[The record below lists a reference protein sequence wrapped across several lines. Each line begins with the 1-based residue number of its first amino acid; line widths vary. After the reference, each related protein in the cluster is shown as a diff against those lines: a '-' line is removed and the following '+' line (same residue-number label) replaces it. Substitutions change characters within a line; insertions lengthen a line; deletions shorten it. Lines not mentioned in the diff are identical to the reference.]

1 MTAATQ
7 HPDLLG
13 RRRWLIRGQVQGVG
27 FRPFVY
33 RLAKKHQLSGFV
45 RNGSQ
50 GVIIEAQGADDAL
63 DRFARALHEERPPLA
78 VIESMSVESLPLDLG
93 EHKFEIAASVDPPQ
107 AADAQVTVDT
117 ALCPDCLREML
128 DARDRRAGYALINCT
143 NCGPRF
149 SIIRNV
155 PYDRQSTT
163 MAKFTMCGRCLREY
177 RHPPGR
183 RFHAQPI
190 ACHDCGPKLALVD
203 PAGRHIKG
211 DPIAKAAAL
220 LVKGRILA
228 VKGLGGFHL
237 AVRADLPAAVAELR
251 KRKHRDAKP
260 FAVMVRDLDAARR
273 MVKLS
278 PAAKDLL
285 SSPRCPIVLAERVMD
300 MPGVLKHASPREEL
314 PGVAPDSHRLGVMLP
329 YTPIQHLL
337 FAAEPQLQTL
347 VMTSGN
353 VSDEPLVIDNADA
366 VARLGALCD
375 AMLWHDRPIERPV
388 DDSVYLDMPGDDAL
402 LPIRRARGDVP
413 GASAL
418 PIEQDTAGLCVGG
431 ELKNTIAVVRRREAI
446 LSQHLGDLKHPL
458 ALENFAKTI
467 DDMLRLFEVK
477 PRWIAHDLHPAYLS
491 TAHARKL
498 AAKWNVPLI
507 AVQHHHAH
515 AAALLAEHGRTDP
528 ILALVADGVGH
539 GDDGTSWGG
548 ELLLC
553 DLHGYQR
560 VAHLR
565 PLLLPGGDAAALDTR
580 RCAMSLLH
588 QALGDQFDQHPMAAQ
603 LYPEKDQRQML
614 AEMIRRQ
621 VNCATSSAMGRVFDG
636 VAAMTG
642 VCTQNAYEAQAPM
655 MLEAAAAGC
664 VVDSQP
670 RPFSFTAAVESSAA
684 RVPRPRAGRVDH
696 PAHPHV
702 GVAPQDQG
710 SSALTPTLSQG
721 ERESQS
727 RVIDLSPLIM
737 ELLAQQRPA
746 AEQAALFHH
755 RLADILAA
763 SIIQASRDSGIDTVG
778 LTGGVFCNQLLTRL
792 ITARLSNEGLEV
804 LRHRKVPATDG
815 GLSLGQA
822 AVAAARMKEQR
833 S

>member
-1 MTAATQ
+1 MTAAVR

-27 FRPFVY
+27 FRPYVY

-45 RNGSQ
+45 RNGPQ

-63 DRFARALHEERPPLA
+63 DLFARALHEERPPLA
-78 VIESMSVESLPLDLG
+78 VIESVNIESLSLDLG
-93 EHKFEIAASVDPPQ
+93 EHKFEIAPSDDQPRK
-107 AADAQVTVDT
+107 ADAQVAIDT
-117 ALCPDCLREML
+117 AVCPDCLREML
-128 DARDRRAGYALINCT
+128 EGRDRRAGYALINCT

-155 PYDRQSTT
+155 PYDRPNTT
-163 MAKFTMCGRCLREY
+163 MAKFTMCRACEREY
-177 RHPPGR
+177 RDAGDR

-190 ACHDCGPKLALVD
+190 ACHDCGPKLALVN
-203 PAGRHIKG
+203 PAGRRIKG
-211 DPIAKAAAL
+211 DPIANAANL
-220 LVKGRILA
+220 LLKGNILA
-228 VKGLGGFHL
+228 IKGLGGFHL
-237 AVRADLPAAVAELR
+237 AVRADHAEGVAELR
-251 KRKHRDAKP
+251 RRKHRDAKP
-260 FAVMVRDLDAARR
+260 FAVMVRDLDAARWL
-273 MVKLS
+273 VKLS
-278 PAAKDLL
+278 PTAKALL
-285 SSPRCPIVLAERVMD
+285 SSPRCPIVLATRCVD
-300 MPGVLKHASPREEL
+300 L

-337 FAAEPQLQTL
+337 FAADPRLQML

-353 VSDEPLVIDNADA
+353 VSDEPLVISNSEA
-366 VARLGALCD
+366 VERLGGLCD

-413 GASAL
+413 GAIGL

-458 ALENFAKTI
+458 ALENFARTI

-498 AAKWNVPLI
+498 AARWNVPLI

-515 AAALLAEHGRTDP
+515 AAALLAEYDMTGP

-539 GDDGTSWGG
+539 GDDDTSWGG
-548 ELLLC
+548 ELMLC

-565 PLLLPGGDAAALDTR
+565 PLLLAGGDAAAFDTR
-580 RCAMSLLH
+580 RCAMALLQ
-588 QALGDQFDQHPMAAQ
+588 QALGEKFDQHPMAAQ
-603 LYPEKDQRQML
+603 LYPDENERRML
-614 AEMIRRQ
+614 CEMIRRQ

-664 VVDSQP
+664 VVQSQS
-670 RPFSFTAAVESSAA
+670 RPFSFSAVTCK
-684 RVPRPRAGRVDH
+684 G
-696 PAHPHV
+696 
-702 GVAPQDQG
+702 Q
-710 SSALTPTLSQG
+710 
-721 ERESQS
+721 
-727 RVIDLSPLIM
+727 IDLSLLIR
-737 ELLAQQRPA
+737 ELLAQPRPA
-746 AEQAALFHH
+746 DEQAALFHH

-763 SIIQASRDSGIDTVG
+763 TIIQASKDSGIQTVG
-778 LTGGVFCNQLLTRL
+778 LTGGVFCNQLLTQLLTQRL
-792 ITARLSNEGLEV
+792 QSEGLNV
-804 LRHRKVPATDG
+804 LRHRRVPATDG
-815 GLSLGQA
+815 GLALGQA
-822 AVAAARMKEQR
+822 AVAAARINEQR